1 MLPKNRWYRIA
12 ACNECFRLG
21 EGSKILEKYG
31 SKGEETGRER
41 EGSIM
46 HTPLLNWNL
55 KGNRFG
61 ASIKFELNRS
71 SNLYFPKGGDS
82 LPFVVSS
89 SIHAQGPR
97 PPPSREIG
105 FPFRF
110 PRFKSSRRDRGRG
123 ISRVTERTQEWHI
136 DPEKGTRRCPLPP
149 SFSLS
154 FSLFLLR
161 SIVPSLS
168 VESWFRTFVRVHAN
182 FRSTRLHQTRGT
194 RAPMGIGRRISSTPR
209 ASAAFLSLSRG
220 ISSYSDRV
228 ENGDI
233 FPPKFP
239 SPGIYR
245 RDLDKLGTW
254 TLCLERGFRNWP
266 RANALLIAVHVGLKY
281 SIGEE
286 KGETFVWAPIARR
299 ILEKRIVMNPLL
311 PSLDGIKY

>member
-1 MLPKNRWYRIA
+1 
-12 ACNECFRLG
+12 
-21 EGSKILEKYG
+21 
-31 SKGEETGRER
+31 
-41 EGSIM
+41 M

-154 FSLFLLR
+154 LPLSPTIDR
-161 SIVPSLS
+161 SIPLGGIVIP
-168 VESWFRTFVRVHAN
+168 H
-182 FRSTRLHQTRGT
+182 FRSCTRKFPLHQTSPDSWNSCPHGHRT
-194 RAPMGIGRRISSTPR
+194 SNIEYT
-209 ASAAFLSLSRG
+209 ASERSFSLSRE
-220 ISSYSDRV
+220 R
-228 ENGDI
+228 NL
-233 FPPKFP
+233 FLFRP
-239 SPGIYR
+239 SR
-245 RDLDKLGTW
+245 
-254 TLCLERGFRNWP
+254 ERGYFSTEISIPRN
-266 RANALLIAVHVGLKY
+266 
-281 SIGEE
+281 
-286 KGETFVWAPIARR
+286 
-299 ILEKRIVMNPLL
+299 L
-311 PSLDGIKY
+311 PQRLR